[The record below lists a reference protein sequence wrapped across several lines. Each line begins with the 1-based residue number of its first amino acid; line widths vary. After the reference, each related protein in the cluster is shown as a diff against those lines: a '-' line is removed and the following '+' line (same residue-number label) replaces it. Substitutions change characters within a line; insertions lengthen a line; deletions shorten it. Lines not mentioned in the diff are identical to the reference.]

1 MKQLARIELP
11 DQQKGK
17 GSTRHIRKDL
27 NVSDMVCYLRTA
39 KSSDDQFYLFYEDA
53 NGNDLND
60 LCFLSFGE
68 LLWQVANEFTFD
80 VAKMLQADAER
91 RFRQ

>member
-11 DQQKGK
+11 VEQKGK
-17 GSTRHIRKDL
+17 GSTNHIRNDL
-27 NVSDMVCYLRTA
+27 NVSGMVCFLRAAT
-39 KSSDDQFYLFYEDA
+39 SSDEQVYLFYEDA

-80 VAKMLQADAER
+80 VAKMLQADAAR
-91 RFRQ
+91 RFGQ